1 MRRSIKRKTFSKERI
16 IMAASSV
23 LVLGA
28 LTATGLWMRGEEES
42 QDDGYVVDFSSIE
55 NTTEA
60 ENDALQDI
68 SVAGAAVENAISS
81 DDLDYDPYF
90 QETNSG
96 NVENPDLSGSSSM
109 SDGAMNAAPGMLT
122 EDAISQA
129 LTEEETLEV
138 PEVVAEV
145 VAAESAAQK
154 EEDENTQA
162 ISTAMQPTLNFED
175 GDSLIWPVVGNV
187 LINYSMDKTI
197 YFPTLDQYKYN
208 PAIVIQAN
216 EGDMITA
223 AAAGKVTSVFK
234 DAQIGTAV
242 TMDLGNGYEIT
253 YGQLENVLVSE
264 GSYVSMGDMIA
275 QVAAPTAYYS
285 VEGTNVYFK
294 LTKDGEPLNPMTCLK

>member
-1 MRRSIKRKTFSKERI
+1 MRRNIRRKTFSKERI

-28 LTATGLWMRGEEES
+28 LTATGLWMRGEEDA
-42 QDDGYVVDFSSIE
+42 QDDGYVVDFSAIE
-55 NTTEA
+55 NEADA
-60 ENDALQDI
+60 ENGMEVDI
-68 SVAGAAVENAISS
+68 SVAGNAVENAVST

-90 QETNSG
+90 QETGSAK
-96 NVENPDLSGSSSM
+96 VENPDLSKSSSM
-109 SDGAMNAAPGMLT
+109 SDGAAP
-122 EDAISQA
+122 EA
-129 LTEEETLEV
+129 
-138 PEVVAEV
+138 PVAEDT
-145 VAAESAAQK
+145 ADD
-154 EEDENTQA
+154 EDTQA
-162 ISTAMQPTLNFED
+162 ISTAMQPTLNFEE
-175 GDSLIWPVVGNV
+175 GDSLVWPVVGNV

-208 PAIVIQAN
+208 PAIVIQAS

-223 AAAGKVTSVFK
+223 AAAGKVTSVFE

-242 TMDLGNGYEIT
+242 TMDLGNGYEVT
-253 YGQLENVLVSE
+253 YGQLDNVLVSE

-294 LTKDGEPLNPMTCLK
+294 LTKDKTPINPMTCLQ